1 MVATGY
7 GTFNGKPYYLVKN
20 RFVYICIPPSNM
32 NSKADFSLLTF
43 LYSFGKNW
51 GMNGYILMAR
61 NKYNQCGIATDASYP
76 TL

>member
-1 MVATGY
+1 MLTHAMVATGY
-7 GTFNGKPYYLVKN
+7 GTYNGKPYYLVKN
-20 RFVYICIPPSNM
+20 RYNAVDILTGEYYT
-32 NSKADFSLLTF
+32 TF
-43 LYSFGKNW
+43 LLCYSFGKNW

>member
-1 MVATGY
+1 ME
-7 GTFNGKPYYLVKN
+7 KPKFSTNIFSIILYYVS
-20 RFVYICIPPSNM
+20 Y
-32 NSKADFSLLTF
+32 SLS
-43 LYSFGKNW
+43 SFGTNW